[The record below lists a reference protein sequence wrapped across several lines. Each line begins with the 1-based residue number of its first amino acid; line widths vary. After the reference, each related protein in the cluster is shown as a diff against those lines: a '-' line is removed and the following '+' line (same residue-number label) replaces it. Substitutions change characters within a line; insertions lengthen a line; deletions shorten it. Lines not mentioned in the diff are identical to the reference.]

1 MGRGQGPEI
10 LKYLAVMSEAPGAH
24 SCHTL
29 APLFQ
34 DSENVLFNKKSK
46 RLSKYDVSMLVK
58 PCVRVI
64 LVSLLPHPYNLLILV
79 LIGFKLFLMFY
90 VSFPDKGMFANLD
103 SDYG

>member
-1 MGRGQGPEI
+1 MRRGRGSEI
-10 LKYLAVMSEAPGAH
+10 LKYLAVMSEVPGAH

-34 DSENVLFNKKSK
+34 DSENTALLNKKSK
-46 RLSKYDVSMLVK
+46 RLPYDFNNPVCS
-58 PCVRVI
+58 I
-64 LVSLLPHPYNLLILV
+64 QLLFPPRPYIMALIV
-79 LIGFKLFLMFY
+79 FKLFLMFY